1 MRSPALVGACFRST
15 RLLSRRMIRM
25 AKKFRRFIW
34 QFVIGLGFLS
44 GLWTAIGIDPEEVL
58 ITALGSTI
66 TMISPDPTLR
76 ALFLI
81 LPTLL
86 LIGSVIGAYRN
97 GKVPG
102 LISVLVAYVSG
113 LAILTSAIAGLALL
127 GVAVV
132 LAYYS
137 TRHRR
142 R

>member
-1 MRSPALVGACFRST
+1 
-15 RLLSRRMIRM
+15 M
-25 AKKFRRFIW
+25 AKKFHRFIW

-44 GLWTAIGIDPEEVL
+44 GLWTAVGIDPEGIL
-58 ITALGSTI
+58 ISALGSAVST
-66 TMISPDPTLR
+66 ISPDPTLR

-97 GKVPG
+97 GRVPG
-102 LISVLVAYVSG
+102 LVSVLVSYGAG
-113 LAILTSAIAGLALL
+113 LVILSSAITGLALL

-137 TRHRR
+137 TRKRR
-142 R
+142 K

>member
-1 MRSPALVGACFRST
+1 
-15 RLLSRRMIRM
+15 M
-25 AKKFRRFIW
+25 AKKFRRFTW

-44 GLWTAIGIDPEEVL
+44 GLWTSIGIDPEEVL
-58 ITALGSTI
+58 INALGSAVT
-66 TMISPDPTLR
+66 TVSPDPALR

-86 LIGSVIGAYRN
+86 LIGSVLGAYRN

-102 LISVLVAYVSG
+102 LISVLVAYVAG
-113 LAILTSAIAGLALL
+113 LVILTSLVFGLAFL
-127 GVAVV
+127 GAAVM

>member
-1 MRSPALVGACFRST
+1 
-15 RLLSRRMIRM
+15 MIRM

-58 ITALGSTI
+58 ITALSSTI
-66 TMISPDPTLR
+66 TMISQDPTLR

-113 LAILTSAIAGLALL
+113 LTILTSAIAGLALL
-127 GVAVV
+127 GEAVV

>member
-1 MRSPALVGACFRST
+1 
-15 RLLSRRMIRM
+15 M

-44 GLWTAIGIDPEEVL
+44 GLWTAIGLDPEEVL
-58 ITALGSTI
+58 IAALGSAVT
-66 TMISPDPTLR
+66 TLSPDPNLR
-76 ALFLI
+76 YLFLV

-86 LIGSVIGAYRN
+86 MIGSVIGAYRN

-102 LISVLVAYVSG
+102 LVSVLVAYVAG
-113 LAILTSAIAGLALL
+113 LAILTSAIAGLVLL

-132 LAYYS
+132 LAYVS
-137 TRHRR
+137 TTHRR

>member
-1 MRSPALVGACFRST
+1 MPRAGGFMHLVPGSHFAGVHF
-15 RLLSRRMIRM
+15 M
-25 AKKFRRFIW
+25 AKKFHRFIW

-44 GLWTAIGIDPEEVL
+44 GLWTAVGIDPEGIL
-58 ITALGSTI
+58 ISTLGSAVSTI
-66 TMISPDPTLR
+66 TPDPTLR
-76 ALFLI
+76 ILFLI

-102 LISVLVAYVSG
+102 LISVLVAYGAG
-113 LAILTSAIAGLALL
+113 LVILSSVVTGLALL

-137 TRHRR
+137 TRKRR
-142 R
+142 K

>member
-1 MRSPALVGACFRST
+1 
-15 RLLSRRMIRM
+15 M

-44 GLWTAIGIDPEEVL
+44 GLWMAIGIDPEEVL
-58 ITALGSTI
+58 ITTLDSAVT
-66 TMISPDPTLR
+66 TISPDPTLR

-81 LPTLL
+81 LPTLI
-86 LIGSVIGAYRN
+86 LIFSILGAYRN

-102 LISVLVAYVSG
+102 LISVLVAYVAG
-113 LAILTSAIAGLALL
+113 LVILSSAIAGLALL

>member
-1 MRSPALVGACFRST
+1 MHPVFSSYSSGVHF
-15 RLLSRRMIRM
+15 M
-25 AKKFRRFIW
+25 AKKFHRFIW

-44 GLWTAIGIDPEEVL
+44 GLWTAVGIDPEGIL
-58 ITALGSTI
+58 ISALGSAVST
-66 TMISPDPTLR
+66 ISPDPALH

-102 LISVLVAYVSG
+102 LVSVLVAYGAG
-113 LAILTSAIAGLALL
+113 LVILSSAIAGLALL

-137 TRHRR
+137 TRKRR
-142 R
+142 K

>member
-1 MRSPALVGACFRST
+1 MV
-15 RLLSRRMIRM
+15 
-25 AKKFRRFIW
+25 KKFRRFIW
-34 QFVIGLGFLS
+34 QFVIGFGFLS

-58 ITALGSTI
+58 INALGSAVT
-66 TMISPDPTLR
+66 TISPNPTLR

-86 LIGSVIGAYRN
+86 LIFSVIGAYRN
-97 GKVPG
+97 GKIPG
-102 LISVLVAYVSG
+102 LISVLVAYVAG
-113 LAILTSAIAGLALL
+113 LVILTSAIAGLVLL
-127 GVAVV
+127 GVAFV

>member
-1 MRSPALVGACFRST
+1 
-15 RLLSRRMIRM
+15 M

-34 QFVIGLGFLS
+34 QFVLGLGFLS
-44 GLWTAIGIDPEEVL
+44 GLWTAIGIDPEDVL
-58 ITALGSTI
+58 IAALGSAVT
-66 TMISPDPTLR
+66 TISPDPPVR

-97 GKVPG
+97 GKMPG
-102 LISVLVAYVSG
+102 LISVVVAYVAG
-113 LAILTSAIAGLALL
+113 LVILTSAISGLVLL

-137 TRHRR
+137 TRRR
-142 R
+142 RR

>member
-1 MRSPALVGACFRST
+1 
-15 RLLSRRMIRM
+15 M